1 MKINILKLI
10 EEALIGGRNGEM
22 AYIYNNPLIEQI
34 YRDWRN
40 NNLQTDNTFKDFLT
54 ECLNTEQENSNS
66 QTVTTYKPITKT
78 YDLYEYDEKYKEY
91 KKIQNQIAV
100 LKNDQ
105 SNILKELAESKNKVL
120 ADIST
125 YEIKDKGYGKYLE
138 FKILVEEIL
147 KIDSG
152 EES

>member
-1 MKINILKLI
+1 M
-10 EEALIGGRNGEM
+10 
-22 AYIYNNPLIEQI
+22 EQI

-40 NNLQTDNTFKDFLT
+40 NKQTANTFKDFLI
-54 ECLNTEQENSNS
+54 ECLNTGQENSNS
-66 QTVTTYKPITKT
+66 QTVITYKPITKT
-78 YDLYEYDEKYKEY
+78 YDLYEYDEKYKKY
-91 KKIQNQIAV
+91 KELQNQIDC
-100 LKNDQ
+100 LKRNQ
-105 SNILKELAESKNKVL
+105 NNILKELAESKNKVL

-138 FKILVEEIL
+138 FKILVEAIL

>member
-1 MKINILKLI
+1 MT
-10 EEALIGGRNGEM
+10 
-22 AYIYNNPLIEQI
+22 YIYNNPFMEQI

-40 NNLQTDNTFKDFLT
+40 NKQTANTFKDFLI
-54 ECLNTEQENSNS
+54 ECLNTGQENSNS
-66 QTVTTYKPITKT
+66 QTVITYKPITKT
-78 YDLYEYDEKYKEY
+78 YDLYEYDEKYKKY
-91 KKIQNQIAV
+91 KELQNQIDC
-100 LKNDQ
+100 LKRNQ
-105 SNILKELAESKNKVL
+105 NNILKELAESKNKVL

-138 FKILVEEIL
+138 FKILVEAIL